1 MKNEYETHESW
12 GMIGASHCTC
22 NSRKFFQSDV
32 PCHNLISITIKQAEK
47 HRSLSRDWVM
57 GKKTICEVYL
67 TPMQW
72 AEMLTNMNCGDGVPC
87 TIRYTESNG
96 LTDFKEE
103 PSKLDLVLEETDNAI
118 DMGLSILDEVKEN
131 LQQLLADKKLSR
143 KAYDELTD
151 SLIKAINCL
160 SGNAIDHLK
169 ICAKEEIEK
178 MTIEAKANISAFID
192 YKVHSTGLKELE
204 RLKLENEVTENE

>member
-1 MKNEYETHESW
+1 MEKKYETHESW

-47 HRSLSRDWVM
+47 HRDLSRDWVM

-72 AEMLTNMNCGDGVPC
+72 AEMLTNMNYGDGVPC

-103 PSKLDLVLEETDNAI
+103 PSKLDLVLEETDSTI
-118 DMGLSILDEVKEN
+118 DKGVSILGELKEN

-143 KAYDELTD
+143 KAYDELTHNLARAVD
-151 SLIKAINCL
+151 CL
-160 SGNAIDHLK
+160 GGNSIDFLK
-169 ICAKEEIEK
+169 RSAKEEIEK
-178 MTIEAKANISAFID
+178 MTVEAKANINSFID
-192 YKVHSTGLKELE
+192 YKIHSTGLKEIE
-204 RLKLENEVTENE
+204 RLRIESEDTE